1 MTHGKK
7 GSNMALEHS
16 VFSEEELISFVGT
29 HYGLEPVAVQKLPL
43 GSANCFRLS
52 DGTAS
57 YFLKEFQSGVSEE
70 DVCAEAALLA
80 RLCERGIPV
89 APFIPTKEGAWV
101 VSHRSHAVCLQ
112 EYVEG
117 TTYGYDDFPSHLMP
131 TLARTLGRLHAA
143 MRDMEL
149 PAHLDAN
156 WAASYRG
163 AESAAQYDAL
173 LAAAERMREDA
184 KYPQIAAELQY
195 KKELAFRCENYA
207 RFYEDITY
215 CPTHG
220 DFQGCQTVWEGDRLR
235 AIIDFSSA
243 KRLPAVWE
251 VMRSYVQS
259 SSYSRATARIDLD
272 AMREYVREYL
282 RYAPLTERDL
292 RAMPYVYLFQLAKS
306 KFGYPQYLQSDSPDR
321 VGLLQF
327 AHWRT
332 QMCLEVESHAA
343 EIARAMAGLL
353 E

>member
-1 MTHGKK
+1 MTPGKK

-16 VFSEEELISFVGT
+16 VFSEEELISFVNT
-29 HYGLEPVAVQKLPL
+29 HYGLESAAVQKLPL
-43 GSANCFRLS
+43 GSANCFRLF
-52 DGTAS
+52 DGGSS

-70 DVCAEAALLA
+70 DVCAEADLLA
-80 RLCERGIPV
+80 RLRERGIPI

-117 TTYGYDDFPSHLMP
+117 TTYGYDDFPPRLML

-149 PAHLDAN
+149 PAHRNAN

-173 LAAAERMREDA
+173 LAAAERVREDD
-184 KYPQIAAELQY
+184 KYPQIVSELRY
-195 KKELAFRCENYA
+195 KKELAFRCEDYA
-207 RFYEDITY
+207 HFYEGITY

-220 DFQGCQTVWEGDRLR
+220 DFQGCQTIWEGDRLR

-259 SSYSRATARIDLD
+259 SSYSRATARIDLGG
-272 AMREYVREYL
+272 MRAYVGEYL
-282 RYAPLTERDL
+282 RHAPLTERDL

-332 QMCLEVESHAA
+332 QMCLEVESHAE
-343 EIARAMAGLL
+343 EIAEAMVSLL
-353 E
+353 

>member
-1 MTHGKK
+1 
-7 GSNMALEHS
+7 MALEHS
-16 VFSEEELISFVGT
+16 AFSGDELISFVNT
-29 HYGLEPVAVQKLPL
+29 HYGLKITSQQKLSL

-52 DGTAS
+52 DVETS

-70 DVCAEAALLA
+70 DVRAEADLLVNL
-80 RLCERGIPV
+80 RERGIPV
-89 APFIPTKEGAWV
+89 ASFIPTREGEWV
-101 VSHRSHAVCLQ
+101 ISHRSHAICLQ

-117 TTYGYDDFPSHLMP
+117 TTYGYDDFPPRLML
-131 TLARTLGRLHAA
+131 TLARTLGQLHVA

-149 PAHLDAN
+149 PSHRDAN

-173 LAAAERMREDA
+173 LTAAERMRGDA
-184 KYPQIAAELQY
+184 KYSQIVAELQY
-195 KKELAFRCENYA
+195 KKELAFRCEDYA
-207 RFYEDITY
+207 RFYEGITY

-220 DFQGCQTVWEGDRLR
+220 DFQGCQTIWESDHLR

-272 AMREYVREYL
+272 GMQAYVGEYL
-282 RYAPLTERDL
+282 RHASLTERDL

-321 VGLLQF
+321 VGLLAF

-332 QMCLEVESHAA
+332 QMCREVEARA
-343 EIARAMAGLL
+343 EEIARAMALL
-353 E
+353 LHP

>member
-1 MTHGKK
+1 M
-7 GSNMALEHS
+7 SLEHS
-16 VFSEEELISFVGT
+16 CFTENELISFVNT
-29 HYGLEPVAVQKLPL
+29 RYGLEIVSVKRLPL
-43 GSANCFRLS
+43 GSANCFCLS
-52 DGTAS
+52 DGTKR
-57 YFLKEFQSGVSEE
+57 YFCKEFQSGIAPD
-70 DVCAEAALLA
+70 DVTAEASLIAALA
-80 RLCERGIPV
+80 ARGIPV
-89 APFIPTKEGAWV
+89 AQFLPTVDGAWV
-101 VSHRSHAVCLQ
+101 TVYCDHAVCLQ

-117 TTYGYDDFPSHLMP
+117 MTYGYDDFPPHLML
-131 TLARTLGRLHAA
+131 TLARTLGQLHTA
-143 MRDMEL
+143 MQDMEL
-149 PAHLDAN
+149 PTHRDAN

-163 AESAAQYDAL
+163 VESAAQYDAL
-173 LAAAERMREDA
+173 LTAAERMREDA
-184 KYPQIAAELQY
+184 KSAQIVSELQY
-195 KKELAFRCENYA
+195 KKELAYRCEDYA
-207 RFYEDITY
+207 RFYEGITY

-272 AMREYVREYL
+272 GMRAYVGEYL
-282 RYAPLTERDL
+282 RHAPLTERDL

-332 QMCLEVESHAA
+332 QMCREVESHAE
-343 EIARAMAGLL
+343 EIAEAMVSLLDRAHS
-353 E
+353 